1 MSIATALQEA
11 MRTLRTQW
19 LRALLTLFGI
29 VWGTA
34 SVVFL
39 VAWGLGVRALME
51 TTYERVGHNF
61 VSIWVGIIGEDFTP
75 AADRRQLWLTRDDV
89 DAVRARLRRGDTVVG
104 EARRWSVA
112 TFRQRA
118 LSVNLRGIE
127 APELALRGA
136 TIGAG
141 RPITTADVTHRRR
154 VVVLGDLARRRL
166 LGPGA
171 GVGAWIRIEGR
182 PYRVVGLLAA
192 VGTQLWQDGPT
203 AIDEEAWVP
212 LSSLFALGP
221 RFGTDTEIV
230 DAIAL
235 RVHDRTQYDAL
246 RREIRGILA
255 PRLGVSVHDEEAI
268 HVVSPLD
275 SLRNLPLDQM
285 DGLLL
290 TLSVA
295 TLAIGGVGVL
305 TMMLDAVHDR
315 RQEIGVRLAVGARRR
330 DVVLQFLVETFTIT
344 ALGGALGLLLGL
356 AGCGILAALDV
367 PDLVPVP
374 IVRPSVVLTAVSVL
388 MIVGLAAG
396 VGPAWRAARVDP
408 SVTLRSE

>member
-1 MSIATALQEA
+1 
-11 MRTLRTQW
+11 
-19 LRALLTLFGI
+19 
-29 VWGTA
+29 
-34 SVVFL
+34 
-39 VAWGLGVRALME
+39 
-51 TTYERVGHNF
+51 
-61 VSIWVGIIGEDFTP
+61 
-75 AADRRQLWLTRDDV
+75 
-89 DAVRARLRRGDTVVG
+89 
-104 EARRWSVA
+104 
-112 TFRQRA
+112 
-118 LSVNLRGIE
+118 
-127 APELALRGA
+127 
-136 TIGAG
+136 
-141 RPITTADVTHRRR
+141 
-154 VVVLGDLARRRL
+154 
-166 LGPGA
+166 
-171 GVGAWIRIEGR
+171 
-182 PYRVVGLLAA
+182 VGLLAP

-212 LSSLFALGP
+212 LTSLFALGP

-235 RVHDRTQYDAL
+235 RVHDRRQYDEL
-246 RREIRGILA
+246 RREIRSILA
-255 PRLGVSVHDEEAI
+255 PRLGVSVDDEEAI

-330 DVVLQFLVETFTIT
+330 DVVLQFLVETFAIT

-356 AGCGILAALDV
+356 GGCAVLAALDV

-374 IVRPSVVLTAVSVL
+374 IVRPSVILTALAVLT
-388 MIVGLAAG
+388 IVALGAG

-408 SVTLRSE
+408 SITLRSE

>member
-1 MSIATALQEA
+1 MSFRDAIQEA
-11 MRTLRTQW
+11 LRTLRMQW

-39 VAWGLGVRALME
+39 MAWGLGVRQLME
-51 TTYERVGHNF
+51 TTYERVGRNF
-61 VSIWVGIIGEDFTP
+61 VSTWVGIIGEDFTP
-75 AADRRQLWLTRDDV
+75 AADRRLLWLTRDDV
-89 DAVRARLRRGDTVVG
+89 EAVRARVRRADLVVG
-104 EARRWSVA
+104 EARRWSTV

-118 LSVNLRGIE
+118 VSLNLRGVE

-136 TIGAG
+136 AIMAG
-141 RPITTADVTHRRR
+141 RPIRPADVTHRRR

-171 GVGAWIRIEGR
+171 GVGAWVRIEGR
-182 PYRVVGLLAA
+182 PYRVIGLLAP

-203 AIDEEAWVP
+203 ALDEEAWVP
-212 LSSLFALGP
+212 LTSLFALGP
-221 RFGTDTEIV
+221 RFGADTEVV

-235 RVHDRTQYDAL
+235 RVRHRSDYDAL
-246 RREIRGILA
+246 KREVRAILA
-255 PRLGVSVHDEEAI
+255 PRLGVSVDDEEAI
-268 HVVSPLD
+268 RIASPLD

-295 TLAIGGVGVL
+295 TLVIGGVGVL

-330 DVVLQFLVETFTIT
+330 EILQQFLLETFTIT
-344 ALGGALGLLLGL
+344 ALGGVIGLLLGL
-356 AGCGILAALDV
+356 GGCWVLASLDV

-374 IVRPSVVLTAVSVL
+374 IVRPTIVLTALGVL
-388 MIVGLAAG
+388 GAVGLGAG
-396 VGPAWRAARVDP
+396 FVPAWRATRVEP
-408 SVTLRSE
+408 SLTLRAE